1 MTTHPENPSPSH
13 LGNLGFTLVEMIA
26 ALTILLLLTT
36 IALPVAVT
44 AMKRR
49 KELTLHRDLRTMRTA
64 IDRYKDFCDRGMI
77 PIKLDTLGY
86 PPTLKTL
93 VKGVPLKGSGVRY
106 KFLRKIPVDP
116 MTGQKDW
123 AFRSVQDAPDS
134 DSWGGQNVFN
144 VYCPS
149 TGVGLNGIP
158 YEKWPAARGFSSLRS
173 KVSP

>member
-1 MTTHPENPSPSH
+1 MPTHPENLLKSRRYTP
-13 LGNLGFTLVEMIA
+13 GFTLVEMIA
-26 ALTILLLLTT
+26 ALTILLVLTT
-36 IALPVAVT
+36 VVLPVAVT

-64 IDRYKDFCDRGMI
+64 IDQYKDFCDLGMI

-93 VKGVPLKGSGVRY
+93 VKGVPLRGSGIRY

-149 TGVGLNGIP
+149 TAEKSPRAERPWPGLP
-158 YEKWPAARGFSSLRS
+158 L
-173 KVSP
+173 

>member
-1 MTTHPENPSPSH
+1 MTTHAEKPPPSRRY
-13 LGNLGFTLVEMIA
+13 GLGFTLVEMIA
-26 ALTILLLLTT
+26 AITILLLLTT
-36 IALPVAVT
+36 VALPVAVT

-64 IDRYKDFCDRGMI
+64 IDQYKDFCDRGMI

-116 MTGQKDW
+116 ITGQKDW

-134 DSWGGQNVFN
+134 DSW
-144 VYCPS
+144 
-149 TGVGLNGIP
+149 
-158 YEKWPAARGFSSLRS
+158 
-173 KVSP
+173 